1 MYLFPQSTAW
11 CAGADVVVEPQS
23 KDGFTDGVTR
33 RVERDESWTGKGGWK
48 VKKTKKNLKGNS
60 ITSASTVSTNPHL
73 MSFPERAALWIFMKV
88 TFDSNL
94 S

>member
-1 MYLFPQSTAW
+1 MYLFLQSTAW
-11 CAGADVVVEPQS
+11 CTEADVVVEPQS
-23 KDGFTDGVTR
+23 KDGFTAGVTR
-33 RVERDESWTGKGGWK
+33 RAERDGGWTG
-48 VKKTKKNLKGNS
+48 KNLKGNS
-60 ITSASTVSTNPHL
+60 ITSASTVSNDPRL